1 MQVYMIRKITFLTLF
16 LWLMTVTFPV
26 IAQQKTDTTY
36 TFRFVPQKDMFYVPW
51 NGNDTELARLLECIE
66 NSKATIFDGKLPLL
80 VDGYCNSLGGEAE
93 NLATAKIRA
102 NRVKSELITRA
113 KIKEENFITHNH
125 ATGGDFVIV
134 RLTVP
139 AKETAAMEAEARRRA
154 EAERLETETRAEQE
168 RRAEEQRKAEEARL
182 AAEPTVAGR
191 RERQKAE
198 AEKDALQNALAGTLS
213 DIKITNDYHLSLR
226 ANLLRWA
233 TLTPDLGV
241 EWRICPSW
249 GIAVNGS
256 WTSWTWSDKDRRYA
270 LWEVAPEIRYYM
282 GEKKAWYLGA
292 MFKAGQFNYKLSET
306 GKQGDLMGGGITAGY
321 QLRLNKALTL
331 DFNLGLGYLN
341 ADFEKYEV
349 IDGVRVRRG
358 NETKD
363 WWGPINAGVTLVW
376 KLF

>member
-1 MQVYMIRKITFLTLF
+1 MSKRILF
-16 LWLMTVTFPV
+16 FILFSWLASAAFPAF
-26 IAQQKTDTTY
+26 AQQKTDTVY

-80 VDGYCNSLGGEAE
+80 VDGYCNSLGSEAE

-113 KIKEENFITHNH
+113 EIKEENFITRNH
-125 ATGGDFVIV
+125 ATEGDFVTV

-139 AKETAAMEAEARRRA
+139 VKETAVTDAEAEARRKA
-154 EAERLETETRAEQE
+154 EAERLETEKRAEQE
-168 RRAEEQRKAEEARL
+168 RLAEEQRKAEEARL
-182 AAEPTVAGR
+182 AAE
-191 RERQKAE
+191 KAE
-198 AEKDALQNALAGTLS
+198 AEKTAQQNTLADTPS
-213 DIKITNDYHLSLR
+213 ETKITTDYHLSLR

-256 WTSWTWSDKDRRYA
+256 WTSWSWSDKDRRYA

-292 MFKAGQFNYKLSET
+292 MFKAGQFNYKISET
-306 GKQGDLMGGGITAGY
+306 GKQGDLMGGGITTGY

-331 DFNLGLGYLN
+331 DFNLGMGYLN

-349 IDGVRVRRG
+349 IDGVRVRCG
-358 NETKD
+358 NETKN
-363 WWGPINAGVTLVW
+363 WCGPINAGVTLVW

>member
-1 MQVYMIRKITFLTLF
+1 MSRKITFLTLF

-26 IAQQKTDTTY
+26 IAQQKADTTCI
-36 TFRFVPQKDMFYVPW
+36 FRFVPQKDMFYVPW
-51 NGNDTELARLLECIE
+51 KGNDTELARLLEYIE
-66 NSKATIFDGKLPLL
+66 NNKATILDGKLPLL
-80 VDGYCNSLGGEAE
+80 VDGYCKSQGSKAE

-102 NRVKSELITRA
+102 NRVKSELIIRA

-125 ATGGDFVIV
+125 ATEGDFVTV

-139 AKETAAMEAEARRRA
+139 VKETAVTDAEA
-154 EAERLETETRAEQE
+154 
-168 RRAEEQRKAEEARL
+168 EARL

-191 RERQKAE
+191 RERQKTE
-198 AEKDALQNALAGTLS
+198 AAAQQNTLADTPS
-213 DIKITNDYHLSLR
+213 ETKITTDYHLSLR

-233 TLTPDLGV
+233 TLTPDLGL

-256 WTSWTWSDKDRRYA
+256 WTSWSWSDKDRRYA
-270 LWEVAPEIRYYM
+270 LWEVTPEVRYYM

-292 MFKAGQFNYKLSET
+292 MFKTGQFNYKLSET
-306 GKQGDLMGGGITAGY
+306 GKQGDLMGGGITTGY
-321 QLRLNKALTL
+321 QLRLNKALDL

-341 ADFEKYEV
+341 VDFEKYEV

-363 WWGPINAGVTLVW
+363 WYGPINAGVTLVW

>member
-1 MQVYMIRKITFLTLF
+1 MSRKITFLTLF

-26 IAQQKTDTTY
+26 IAQQKADTTY
-36 TFRFVPQKDMFYVPW
+36 TFRFVTQKDMFYVPW

-66 NSKATIFDGKLPLL
+66 NNKAIILDGKMPLL

-102 NRVKSELITRA
+102 NRVKSELIIRA

-139 AKETAAMEAEARRRA
+139 AKETAAMDAEAEARRRA
-154 EAERLETETRAEQE
+154 EAERLEIETRAEQE

-182 AAEPTVAGR
+182 AAE
-191 RERQKAE
+191 KAE
-198 AEKDALQNALAGTLS
+198 AEKAAQQNTLADTPS
-213 DIKITNDYHLSLR
+213 ETKITNDYHLSLR

-233 TLTPDLGV
+233 TLTPDLGL

-270 LWEVAPEIRYYM
+270 LWEVAPEVRYYM

-321 QLRLNKALTL
+321 QLRLNKALAL

-341 ADFEKYEV
+341 ADYEKYEV
-349 IDGVRVRRG
+349 IDGVRVRHG

-376 KLF
+376 ELF

>member
-1 MQVYMIRKITFLTLF
+1 MSKTLRTIATAICALF
-16 LWLMTVTFPV
+16 LLPLSAQEKGDTV
-26 IAQQKTDTTY
+26 Y
-36 TFRFVPQKDMFYVPW
+36 TFRFVSDRDMFYVPYS
-51 NGNDTELARLLECIE
+51 GNDTELVRLEECIG
-66 NSKATIFDGKLPLL
+66 NHRTDILDGKLPLY
-80 VDGYCNSLGGEAE
+80 VDGYSTAGQDEAE
-93 NLATAKIRA
+93 NLAMSRVRS
-102 NRVKSELITRA
+102 NRVKSELIVRQKLT
-113 KIKEENFITHNH
+113 EECFITKNH
-125 ATGGDFVIV
+125 SGGGDYVTVRIVIPAV
-134 RLTVP
+134 RDDAEEAYL
-139 AKETAAMEAEARRRA
+139 AAGHRRTEESEQQRLEQERAAREQAERERA
-154 EAERLETETRAEQE
+154 EAARLASEQARADSLARERAAAGSETETVSPSAE
-168 RRAEEQRKAEEARL
+168 KAE
-182 AAEPTVAGR
+182 
-191 RERQKAE
+191 
-198 AEKDALQNALAGTLS
+198 DADSYT
-213 DIKITNDYHLSLR
+213 LSLR

-233 TLTPDLGV
+233 TLTPDVGI
-241 EWRICPSW
+241 EWRITPSV

-270 LWEVAPEIRYYM
+270 LWEVMPEVRYYM

-321 QLRLNKALTL
+321 QLRLNKALDL

-341 ADFEKYEV
+341 ADYEKYEV

>member
-1 MQVYMIRKITFLTLF
+1 MSRKITFLTLF

-26 IAQQKTDTTY
+26 IAQQKADTTCI
-36 TFRFVPQKDMFYVPW
+36 FRFVPQKDMFYVPW
-51 NGNDTELARLLECIE
+51 KGNDTELARLLEYIE
-66 NSKATIFDGKLPLL
+66 NNKATILDGKLPLL
-80 VDGYCNSLGGEAE
+80 VDGYCKSQGSKAE

-125 ATGGDFVIV
+125 ATEGDFVTV

-139 AKETAAMEAEARRRA
+139 LKETAVTDAEA
-154 EAERLETETRAEQE
+154 
-168 RRAEEQRKAEEARL
+168 EARL

-198 AEKDALQNALAGTLS
+198 AAAQQNTLADTPS
-213 DIKITNDYHLSLR
+213 ETKITNDHHLSLR

-233 TLTPDLGV
+233 TLTPDLGL

-256 WTSWTWSDKDRRYA
+256 WTSWSWSDKDRRYA
-270 LWEVAPEIRYYM
+270 LWEVTPEVRYYM

-306 GKQGDLMGGGITAGY
+306 GKQGDLMGGGITTGY
-321 QLRLNKALTL
+321 QLRLNKALDL

-341 ADFEKYEV
+341 VDFEKYEV

-363 WWGPINAGVTLVW
+363 WYGPINAGVTLVW

>member
-1 MQVYMIRKITFLTLF
+1 MTELKKWITTALLTLLLF
-16 LWLMTVTFPV
+16 QAM
-26 IAQQKTDTTY
+26 AQQKADTTY

-51 NGNDTELARLLECIE
+51 NGNDMELARLLECIE
-66 NSKATIFDGKLPLL
+66 SNKTNILDGKLPLY
-80 VDGYCNSLGGEAE
+80 VDGYCNSLNGEKE
-93 NLATAKIRA
+93 NLAIAKIRS
-102 NRVKSELITRA
+102 NRVKSELIIRA
-113 KIKEENFITHNH
+113 EIKEENFITRNH
-125 ATGGDFVIV
+125 ATEGDFVTV
-134 RLTVP
+134 RLTMPV
-139 AKETAAMEAEARRRA
+139 KETAATDAEAEARRKA
-154 EAERLETETRAEQE
+154 EAERLEAEKRAEQE
-168 RRAEEQRKAEEARL
+168 RLAEEQRKAEEARL
-182 AAEPTVAGR
+182 AAE
-191 RERQKAE
+191 KAE
-198 AEKDALQNALAGTLS
+198 AEKAAQQNTLADMPSET
-213 DIKITNDYHLSLR
+213 KITNDYHLSLR

-233 TLTPDLGV
+233 TLTPDLGL

-256 WTSWTWSDKDRRYA
+256 WTSWSWSDKDRRYA
-270 LWEVAPEIRYYM
+270 LWEVAPEVRYYM

-292 MFKAGQFNYKLSET
+292 MFKAGQFNYKFSET

-321 QLRLNKALTL
+321 RLRLNKALDL

-341 ADFEKYEV
+341 ADYEKYEV

>member
-1 MQVYMIRKITFLTLF
+1 MSRKITFLTLF

-51 NGNDTELARLLECIE
+51 NGNDTELARLLKCIE

-139 AKETAAMEAEARRRA
+139 VKGTAATDAEARRKA
-154 EAERLETETRAEQE
+154 ETERLEAEKRAEQE
-168 RRAEEQRKAEEARL
+168 RLAEEQRKAEEARL

-198 AEKDALQNALAGTLS
+198 AEKTAQQNTLADTPS
-213 DIKITNDYHLSLR
+213 ETKITTDYHLSLR

-233 TLTPDLGV
+233 TLTPDLGL

-256 WTSWTWSDKDRRYA
+256 WTSWSWSDKDRRYA

-282 GEKKAWYLGA
+282 GEKKAWYLGS

-306 GKQGDLMGGGITAGY
+306 GKQGDLMGGGFTAGY
-321 QLRLNKALTL
+321 QLRLNKALAL

-349 IDGVRVRRG
+349 IDGVRVRCG
-358 NETKD
+358 NETKN
-363 WWGPINAGVTLVW
+363 WCGPINAGVTLVW

>member
-1 MQVYMIRKITFLTLF
+1 MSRKITFLTLF

-26 IAQQKTDTTY
+26 IAQQKADTTCI
-36 TFRFVPQKDMFYVPW
+36 FRFVPQKDMFYVPW
-51 NGNDTELARLLECIE
+51 KGNDTELARLLEYIE
-66 NSKATIFDGKLPLL
+66 NNKATILDGKLPLL
-80 VDGYCNSLGGEAE
+80 VDGYCKSQGSKAE
-93 NLATAKIRA
+93 NIATAKIRA
-102 NRVKSELITRA
+102 NRVKSELIIRA

-125 ATGGDFVIV
+125 ATEGDFVTV

-139 AKETAAMEAEARRRA
+139 VKETAVTDAEA
-154 EAERLETETRAEQE
+154 
-168 RRAEEQRKAEEARL
+168 EARL

-198 AEKDALQNALAGTLS
+198 AEKVAQQNTLAGTPS
-213 DIKITNDYHLSLR
+213 ETKITTDHHLSLR
-226 ANLLRWA
+226 ANLLRLA
-233 TLTPDLGV
+233 TLTPDLGL

-256 WTSWTWSDKDRRYA
+256 WTSWSWSDKDRRYA
-270 LWEVAPEIRYYM
+270 LWEVAPEVRYYM

-292 MFKAGQFNYKLSET
+292 MFKTGQFNYKLSET

-321 QLRLNKALTL
+321 QLRLNKALDL

-341 ADFEKYEV
+341 VDFEKYEV

-363 WWGPINAGVTLVW
+363 WYGPINAGVTLVW

>member
-1 MQVYMIRKITFLTLF
+1 MSKRILF
-16 LWLMTVTFPV
+16 FILFSWLASAAFPAF
-26 IAQQKTDTTY
+26 AQQKTDTVY

-66 NSKATIFDGKLPLL
+66 NNKATILDGKLPLL
-80 VDGYCNSLGGEAE
+80 VDGYCNSQSSEVK

-113 KIKEENFITHNH
+113 KIKEENFITRNH
-125 ATGGDFVIV
+125 VTEGDFVTV

-139 AKETAAMEAEARRRA
+139 VKETAVTDAEAEAR
-154 EAERLETETRAEQE
+154 
-168 RRAEEQRKAEEARL
+168 RKAEEARL
-182 AAEPTVAGR
+182 AAE
-191 RERQKAE
+191 KAE
-198 AEKDALQNALAGTLS
+198 AEKTAQQNTLADTLS
-213 DIKITNDYHLSLR
+213 ETKITTDYHLSLR

-270 LWEVAPEIRYYM
+270 LWEVAPEVRYYM
-282 GEKKAWYLGA
+282 GEKKAWHLGA

-321 QLRLNKALTL
+321 QLRLNKALDL

>member
-1 MQVYMIRKITFLTLF
+1 MSRKITFLTLF

-26 IAQQKTDTTY
+26 IAQQKADTTY

-66 NSKATIFDGKLPLL
+66 RNRTDILDGRLPLL
-80 VDGYCNSLGGEAE
+80 VDGYCNSLGSETE

-139 AKETAAMEAEARRRA
+139 AKETAAMDAEAEARRRA

-182 AAEPTVAGR
+182 AAE
-191 RERQKAE
+191 KAE
-198 AEKDALQNALAGTLS
+198 AEKAAQQNTLADTPS
-213 DIKITNDYHLSLR
+213 ETKITTDYHLSLR

-256 WTSWTWSDKDRRYA
+256 WTSWTWSDKDHRYA
-270 LWEVAPEIRYYM
+270 LWEVAPEVRYYM

-321 QLRLNKALTL
+321 QLRLNKALAL

-363 WWGPINAGVTLVW
+363 WCGPINAGVTLVW

>member
-1 MQVYMIRKITFLTLF
+1 MSKRILF
-16 LWLMTVTFPV
+16 FILFSWLASAAFPAF
-26 IAQQKTDTTY
+26 AQQKTDTVY

-66 NSKATIFDGKLPLL
+66 NNKTTILDGKLPLL
-80 VDGYCNSLGGEAE
+80 VDGYCNSLGSEAE

-102 NRVKSELITRA
+102 NRVKSELIIRA
-113 KIKEENFITHNH
+113 EIKEENFITRNH
-125 ATGGDFVIV
+125 ATEGDFVTV

-139 AKETAAMEAEARRRA
+139 VKGTAATDAEARRKA
-154 EAERLETETRAEQE
+154 ETERLEAEKRAEQE
-168 RRAEEQRKAEEARL
+168 RLAEEQRKAEEARL
-182 AAEPTVAGR
+182 AAE
-191 RERQKAE
+191 KAE
-198 AEKDALQNALAGTLS
+198 AEKAAQQNTLADTPS
-213 DIKITNDYHLSLR
+213 ETKITTDYHLSLR

-270 LWEVAPEIRYYM
+270 LWEVAPEVRYYM

-292 MFKAGQFNYKLSET
+292 LFKAGQFNYKLSET
-306 GKQGDLMGGGITAGY
+306 GKQGDLMGGGITAGH
-321 QLRLNKALTL
+321 QLRLNKALAL

-341 ADFEKYEV
+341 ADYEKYEV
-349 IDGVRVRRG
+349 IDGVRVRHG

-363 WWGPINAGVTLVW
+363 WWVPINAGVTLVW

>member
-1 MQVYMIRKITFLTLF
+1 MSRKITFLTLF

-26 IAQQKTDTTY
+26 IAQQKADTTY

-139 AKETAAMEAEARRRA
+139 AKETAAMDAEAEARRRA

-182 AAEPTVAGR
+182 AAE
-191 RERQKAE
+191 KAE
-198 AEKDALQNALAGTLS
+198 AEKAAQQNTLADTPS
-213 DIKITNDYHLSLR
+213 ETKITTDYHLSLR

-270 LWEVAPEIRYYM
+270 LWEVAPEVRYYM

-321 QLRLNKALTL
+321 QLRLNKALAL

>member
-1 MQVYMIRKITFLTLF
+1 MSRKITFLTLF

-36 TFRFVPQKDMFYVPW
+36 TFRFISQKDMFYVPW
-51 NGNDTELARLLECIE
+51 NGNDTELARLLKCIE

-139 AKETAAMEAEARRRA
+139 VKGTAATDAEARRKA
-154 EAERLETETRAEQE
+154 ETERLEAEKRAEQE
-168 RRAEEQRKAEEARL
+168 RLAEEQRKAEEARL

-198 AEKDALQNALAGTLS
+198 AEKTAQQNTLADTPS
-213 DIKITNDYHLSLR
+213 ETKITTDYHLSLR

-233 TLTPDLGV
+233 TLTPDLGL

-256 WTSWTWSDKDRRYA
+256 WTSWSWSDKDRRYA

-306 GKQGDLMGGGITAGY
+306 GKQGDLMGGGITTGY

-331 DFNLGLGYLN
+331 DFNLGMGYLN

-349 IDGVRVRRG
+349 IDGVRVRCG
-358 NETKD
+358 NETKN
-363 WWGPINAGVTLVW
+363 WCGPINAGVTLVW

>member
-1 MQVYMIRKITFLTLF
+1 MSKRILF
-16 LWLMTVTFPV
+16 FILFSWLASAAFPAF
-26 IAQQKTDTTY
+26 AQQKTDTVY

-66 NSKATIFDGKLPLL
+66 RNRTDILDGRLPLL
-80 VDGYCNSLGGEAE
+80 VDGYCNSLGSETE

-102 NRVKSELITRA
+102 NRVKSELIIRA
-113 KIKEENFITHNH
+113 EIKEENFITRNH
-125 ATGGDFVIV
+125 ATEGDFVTV

-139 AKETAAMEAEARRRA
+139 VKETAVTDAEAEARRKA
-154 EAERLETETRAEQE
+154 EAERLEAEKRAEQE
-168 RRAEEQRKAEEARL
+168 RLAEEQRKAEEARL
-182 AAEPTVAGR
+182 AAE
-191 RERQKAE
+191 KAE
-198 AEKDALQNALAGTLS
+198 AEKTAQQNTLADTLS
-213 DIKITNDYHLSLR
+213 ETKITTDYHLSLR

-270 LWEVAPEIRYYM
+270 LWEVAPEVRYYM

-292 MFKAGQFNYKLSET
+292 LFKAGQFNYKLSET
-306 GKQGDLMGGGITAGY
+306 GKQGDLMGGGITTGY
-321 QLRLNKALTL
+321 QLRLNKVLAL

>member
-1 MQVYMIRKITFLTLF
+1 MSRKITFLTLF

-66 NSKATIFDGKLPLL
+66 NNKTTILDGKLPLL

-125 ATGGDFVIV
+125 ATEGDFVIV

-139 AKETAAMEAEARRRA
+139 AKETAAMDAEAEARRRA

-182 AAEPTVAGR
+182 AAE
-191 RERQKAE
+191 KAE
-198 AEKDALQNALAGTLS
+198 AEKAALQNTLAGTPS
-213 DIKITNDYHLSLR
+213 ETKITNDYHLSLR

-233 TLTPDLGV
+233 TLTPDLGL

-270 LWEVAPEIRYYM
+270 LWEVAPEVRYYM

-321 QLRLNKALTL
+321 QLRLNKALAL

-363 WWGPINAGVTLVW
+363 WCGPINAGVTLVW

>member
-1 MQVYMIRKITFLTLF
+1 MSRKITFLTLF

-26 IAQQKTDTTY
+26 IAQQKADTTCI
-36 TFRFVPQKDMFYVPW
+36 FRFVPQKDMFYVPW
-51 NGNDTELARLLECIE
+51 KGNDTELARLLEYIE
-66 NSKATIFDGKLPLL
+66 NNKATILNGKLPLL
-80 VDGYCNSLGGEAE
+80 VDGYCKSQGSKAE

-102 NRVKSELITRA
+102 NRVKSELIIRA

-125 ATGGDFVIV
+125 ATEGDFVTV

-139 AKETAAMEAEARRRA
+139 VKEIAVTDAEAEAR
-154 EAERLETETRAEQE
+154 
-168 RRAEEQRKAEEARL
+168 RKAEEARL
-182 AAEPTVAGR
+182 AAEPTVADR

-198 AEKDALQNALAGTLS
+198 AAAQQNTLADTPS
-213 DIKITNDYHLSLR
+213 ETKITNDHHLSLR

-256 WTSWTWSDKDRRYA
+256 WTSWRWSDKDRRYA
-270 LWEVAPEIRYYM
+270 LWEVAPEVHYYM
-282 GEKKAWYLGA
+282 GEKKAWYLGV
-292 MFKAGQFNYKLSET
+292 MFKTGQFNYKFSEA

-321 QLRLNKALTL
+321 QLRLNKSLDL

-341 ADFEKYEV
+341 VDFEKYEV
-349 IDGVRVRRG
+349 IDDVRVRRG

-363 WWGPINAGVTLVW
+363 WYGPINAGVTLVW

>member
-1 MQVYMIRKITFLTLF
+1 MSKRILF
-16 LWLMTVTFPV
+16 FILFSWLASAAFPAF
-26 IAQQKTDTTY
+26 AQQKADTTY

-66 NSKATIFDGKLPLL
+66 NNKTTILDGKLPLL
-80 VDGYCNSLGGEAE
+80 VDGYCNSLGSEAE

-102 NRVKSELITRA
+102 NRVKSELIIRA
-113 KIKEENFITHNH
+113 EIKEENFITRNH
-125 ATGGDFVIV
+125 ATEGDFVTV

-139 AKETAAMEAEARRRA
+139 VKGTAATDAEARRKA
-154 EAERLETETRAEQE
+154 ETERLE
-168 RRAEEQRKAEEARL
+168 
-182 AAEPTVAGR
+182 
-191 RERQKAE
+191 
-198 AEKDALQNALAGTLS
+198 AEKAAQQNTLADTPS
-213 DIKITNDYHLSLR
+213 ETKITTDYHLSLR

-256 WTSWTWSDKDRRYA
+256 WTSWSWNDKDRRYA
-270 LWEVAPEIRYYM
+270 LWEVAPEVRYYM

-321 QLRLNKALTL
+321 QLRLNKALDL

-363 WWGPINAGVTLVW
+363 WCGPINAGVTLVW

>member
-1 MQVYMIRKITFLTLF
+1 MSRKITFLTLF

-36 TFRFVPQKDMFYVPW
+36 TFRFVSQKDMFYVPW

-125 ATGGDFVIV
+125 ATEGDFVTV

-139 AKETAAMEAEARRRA
+139 VKETAVTDAEAEARRKA
-154 EAERLETETRAEQE
+154 EAERLENEKRAEQE
-168 RRAEEQRKAEEARL
+168 RLAEEQRKAEEARL
-182 AAEPTVAGR
+182 AAE
-191 RERQKAE
+191 KAE
-198 AEKDALQNALAGTLS
+198 AENAALQNALAGTLS
-213 DIKITNDYHLSLR
+213 DPKITNDYHLSLR

-292 MFKAGQFNYKLSET
+292 MFKAGQFNYKISET
-306 GKQGDLMGGGITAGY
+306 GKQGDLMGGGITTGY

-331 DFNLGLGYLN
+331 DFNLGWGYLK
-341 ADFEKYEV
+341 ADVEKYKV
-349 IDGVRVRRG
+349 IDGVRVRCG
-358 NETKD
+358 NETKN
-363 WWGPINAGVTLVW
+363 WCGPILS
-376 KLF
+376 LIHI

>member
-1 MQVYMIRKITFLTLF
+1 MSRKITFLTLF

-26 IAQQKTDTTY
+26 IAQQKADTTCI
-36 TFRFVPQKDMFYVPW
+36 FRFVPQKDMFYVPW
-51 NGNDTELARLLECIE
+51 KGNDTELARLLEYIE
-66 NSKATIFDGKLPLL
+66 NNKATILDGKLPLL
-80 VDGYCNSLGGEAE
+80 VDGYRKSKSSEAE
-93 NLATAKIRA
+93 NIATAKIRA
-102 NRVKSELITRA
+102 NRVKSELIIRA

-125 ATGGDFVIV
+125 ATEGDFVTV

-139 AKETAAMEAEARRRA
+139 VKETAVTDAEA
-154 EAERLETETRAEQE
+154 
-168 RRAEEQRKAEEARL
+168 EARL

-198 AEKDALQNALAGTLS
+198 AEKTAQQNTLADTPS
-213 DIKITNDYHLSLR
+213 ETKITNDHHLSLR

-233 TLTPDLGV
+233 TLTPDLGL
-241 EWRICPSW
+241 EWRICPSC

-270 LWEVAPEIRYYM
+270 LWEVAPEVRYYM

-321 QLRLNKALTL
+321 QLRLNKALDL

-341 ADFEKYEV
+341 VDFEKYEV

-363 WWGPINAGVTLVW
+363 WYGPINAGVTLVW